1 MTPMKEWFFSKDG
14 EISGPLDLAK
24 SNDFIAKNPN
34 VYAWHPSYAQWM
46 PISEVDEFD
55 VSVPYPKPPN
65 EVPKELIEGF
75 ISKERELSK
84 TLGRIDN
91 TLKVT
96 TGSLSELD
104 QDIEKYKQMTKNL
117 NEEVRNTIRAIE
129 QQFAALQ
136 KNLSGFKESN

>member
-1 MTPMKEWFFSKDG
+1 MKEWFFSKDG

-24 SNDFIAKNPN
+24 SNVFIANNPD
-34 VYAWHPSYAQWM
+34 VYAWHPSYAHWM
-46 PISEVDEFD
+46 PISAIDEFD
-55 VSVPYPKPPN
+55 IATPYPKPPVD
-65 EVPKELIEGF
+65 VPKELIEGF

-96 TGSLSELD
+96 SESLSELD
-104 QDIEKYKQMTKNL
+104 GNIDKYKQMTKSL

-129 QQFAALQ
+129 QQFAAMQ
-136 KNLSGFKESN
+136 KNLTGLTK

>member
-1 MTPMKEWFFSKDG
+1 MKEWFFSKDG

-24 SNDFIAKNPN
+24 SNDFIAKNPD

-46 PISEVDEFD
+46 PTSEVEEFD
-55 VSVPYPKPPN
+55 VSIPYPKPPM

-96 TGSLSELD
+96 TGSLTELD
-104 QDIEKYKQMTKNL
+104 GDIEKYKQMTKKL
-117 NEEVRNTIRAIE
+117 NEEVRSTIRAIE

-136 KNLSGFKESN
+136 KNLTGFKEN

>member
-1 MTPMKEWFFSKDG
+1 MKEWFFSKDG

-24 SNDFIAKNPN
+24 SNDFIAKNPD

-46 PISEVDEFD
+46 PISAVDEFD
-55 VSVPYPKPPN
+55 VSVPYPKPPR

-96 TGSLSELD
+96 TNSLSELD
-104 QDIEKYKQMTKNL
+104 QDIDKYKQMTKNL

-136 KNLSGFKESN
+136 KNLSGFKENN